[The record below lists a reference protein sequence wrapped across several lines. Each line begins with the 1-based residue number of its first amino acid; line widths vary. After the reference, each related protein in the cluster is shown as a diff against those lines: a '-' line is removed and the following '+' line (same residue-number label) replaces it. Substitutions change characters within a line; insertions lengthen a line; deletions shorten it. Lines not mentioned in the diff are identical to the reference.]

1 MTEQQLNEIIAQGE
15 DYYHEFKRSMSSDFN
30 TELVAFA
37 NASGGTIL
45 LGVDDDRTIH
55 GITINNRLRSKIQT
69 IASSCDPTVPIELE
83 QTNNV
88 LIVRIPEGQEKPY
101 RCAGG
106 FYLRVGANSQ
116 KMNTDEII
124 DFIQY
129 EGRIRFDEQLAH
141 NVDFN
146 SVYSTDLVDR
156 FKKKSNLI
164 TSLPPEDLLVN
175 LGVIKVQAG
184 RPKLTN
190 AGLLFFSER
199 PTTYL
204 PQAMITCVVYK
215 GVEKTTIIDQKDF
228 TNDLVST
235 IEETIYFLKRHLN
248 KALKID
254 DLKRQDDYE
263 IPLVVLREAVVNAVA
278 HRNYLETG
286 ARVMVE
292 IFDDR
297 VEISNPGG
305 LPKGLK
311 PEDFG
316 KYSLTRNPLVADLLH
331 RIGYIEKL
339 GTGIPRIR
347 ETMQKA
353 GLAEPQFSFDGFFS
367 ITVQREHKAVNEAV
381 NQAVNKAVN
390 KAVNEAVSEA
400 VRKRLADELLYI
412 ISENGIT
419 LSAIKEKYEI
429 QRGAAQTDVKRL
441 RDAGLIEFIGPPKTG
456 KYVLTETAKE
466 KLLK

>member
-1 MTEQQLNEIIAQGE
+1 MIEMDYKDNKQIIESFYDSLGLADEFEKDNIYLESAFNEMKNIWIE
-15 DYYHEFKRSMSSDFN
+15 NFD
-30 TELVAFA
+30 
-37 NASGGTIL
+37 
-45 LGVDDDRTIH
+45 
-55 GITINNRLRSKIQT
+55 KI
-69 IASSCDPTVPIELE
+69 DPTVLIELE
-83 QTNNV
+83 QINNV

-101 RCAGG
+101 RCTGG

-116 KMNTDEII
+116 KMKTDEII
-124 DFIQY
+124 DFIEH

-156 FKKKSNLI
+156 FKKKSNLS
-164 TSLPPEDLLVN
+164 TSIPPEALLVN
-175 LGVIKVQAG
+175 LGAVKMEAD
-184 RPKLTN
+184 RPQFTN
-190 AGLLFFSER
+190 AGILFFSKR

-228 TNDLVST
+228 SNDLVST
-235 IEETIYFLKRHLN
+235 IEETIFFLKRHLN

-254 DLKRQDDYE
+254 DLKRHDDYE

-297 VEISNPGG
+297 VVISNPGG

-316 KYSLTRNPLVADLLH
+316 KYSLTRNPLIADLLH

-339 GTGIPRIR
+339 GTGIPRMR
-347 ETMQKA
+347 ETMHKA
-353 GLAEPQFSFDGFFS
+353 GLAEPQFSFNGFFS
-367 ITVQREHKAVNEAV
+367 ITVQREHEAVNQAVSEAV
-381 NQAVNKAVN
+381 NQAVNQ
-390 KAVNEAVSEA
+390 AVSEA
-400 VRKRLADELLYI
+400 VRKRLADELLHI

-456 KYVLTETAKE
+456 KYILTETAKE